1 MDTENKRDL
10 LTEMYLNIESSKPF
24 DLLLYTEDE
33 WSKCVND
40 STSFA
45 YQISQKGTVLYG
57 W

>member
-57 W
+57 